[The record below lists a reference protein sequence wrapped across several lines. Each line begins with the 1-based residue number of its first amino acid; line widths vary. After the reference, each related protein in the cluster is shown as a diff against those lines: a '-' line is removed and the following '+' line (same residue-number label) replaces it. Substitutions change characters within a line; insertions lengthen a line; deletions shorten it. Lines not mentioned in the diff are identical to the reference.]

1 MMSLMALLVTG
12 LIMSIILVNIPLI
25 QGIVSAAEISI
36 GTFQIGILLIWFMF
50 SFAAFGLDS

>member
-1 MMSLMALLVTG
+1 MSLFALLFTGIMMSL
-12 LIMSIILVNIPLI
+12 IIVQITLI
-25 QGIVSAAEISI
+25 QNIVSAAQISL

>member
-1 MMSLMALLVTG
+1 MHLITLMTTG
-12 LIMSIILVNIPLI
+12 LIMVVILGQIPLI
-25 QGIVSAAEISI
+25 QSIVSAAQISI